1 MPSVQNMLER
11 QRNPYDEFPTPENVM
26 EYGEELMEWGKGEL
40 FKGKTLFLPCDD
52 YRWSGFSKWFI
63 PRMKEYGIK
72 KLICRSYEK
81 GGHGKLYINENSKEW
96 VTDTQGQGSF
106 LEPEAE
112 KYRDEADLIL
122 TNPPF
127 SIKIEFGKWC
137 GSKPYIIILPQ
148 HVLTGRF
155 WYIEWWNKRFSMRR
169 IPHRIYPPV
178 PIAWSSNVPNLIPQ
192 LQLPAQTLEEVKKQT
207 SKDWA
212 FKNYDD
218 MDAIEIPAPSLIPDD
233 YTGLMGVPLTAV
245 CYDLKNYTVLPK
257 THAPKIEG
265 KSIFERIFIQRKNE
279 TQNTP
284 LPRST
289 THTLFD

>member
-1 MPSVQNMLER
+1 MSATSLNKANKVKN
-11 QRNPYDEFPTPENVM
+11 DEFPTPENVM
-26 EYGEELMEWGKGEL
+26 EYGEELMKWKEKEL

-81 GGHGKLYINENSKEW
+81 QGHGKLYINENGKEW

-112 KYRDEADLIL
+112 KYRDEADFIL

-137 GSKPYIIILPQ
+137 GNKPYIIILPQ

-155 WYIEWWNKRFSMRR
+155 WYEEWWNGRFYMRR
-169 IPHRIYPPV
+169 IPHRVYPPV
-178 PIAWSSNVPNLIPQ
+178 PIAWSSNIPHLIPQ
-192 LQLPAQTLEEVKKQT
+192 LQLSSQTLEEVKTQT
-207 SKDWA
+207 KKDGA

-218 MDAIEIPAPSLIPDD
+218 VDAIEVPAPSLIPDD

-245 CYDLKNYTVLPK
+245 CYDLKNYTVLQK
-257 THAPKIEG
+257 THAPKLEG
-265 KSIFERIFIQRKNE
+265 KNVFERIFIQRKNE

-284 LPRST
+284 LPRSA